1 MKTSLLFTKTP
12 KNPTPRR
19 QDAKKPLFL
28 TTQPPK
34 KRIFITTLLFFLAAG
49 NLLADVDPDVQRIF
63 DDLKFMSYQLSLD
76 TKAQEPVQSQAS
88 LSSSNPRPRKKAT
101 ETPVLAPVVPN
112 PITRQFTASTVWG
125 DLSVKVLDYGTR
137 MSLQVKSSAPAQG
150 WMLQQGSS
158 SNILFKGNVENNAVN
173 FQIEIPRQ
181 YSPDL
186 GLTVIVNSADGQ
198 NPAYIAL
205 K

>member
-1 MKTSLLFTKTP
+1 MK
-12 KNPTPRR
+12 
-19 QDAKKPLFL
+19 
-28 TTQPPK
+28 
-34 KRIFITTLLFFLAAG
+34 TTLLLFIFFAAG
-49 NLLADVDPDVQRIF
+49 NLFADVDPEVQRIF
-63 DDLKFMSYQLSLD
+63 DDIKFMSYELSLD
-76 TKAQEPVQSQAS
+76 TKAQGPMQSLMG
-88 LSSSNPRPRKKAT
+88 LSSYQSPYKKPT

-112 PITRQFTASTVWG
+112 PITRQFSASTVWG
-125 DLSVKVLDYGTR
+125 DLSVKVLDYGTH
-137 MSLQVKSSAPAQG
+137 MSLQVKSSTPAQG
-150 WMLQQGSS
+150 WMLQRGSS

-173 FQIEIPRQ
+173 FQIEIPHQ